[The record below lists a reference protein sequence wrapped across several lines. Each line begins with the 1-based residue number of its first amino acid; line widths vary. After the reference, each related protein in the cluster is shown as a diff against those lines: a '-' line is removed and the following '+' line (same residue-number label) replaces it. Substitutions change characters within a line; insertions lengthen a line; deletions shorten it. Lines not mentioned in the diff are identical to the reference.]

1 MAGSSHP
8 YVIFAVSDGTGTTA
22 ERVTRAALTQF
33 PQDVEVRRIGE
44 IRTAEQVRE
53 VVREAAHARALI
65 VHTLVSADLRQA
77 MFEEG
82 RRHHVHT
89 LDLMGPL
96 LERLSDLL
104 ETPPLAQPGL
114 YRMEDFNRRIEAV
127 DFALRHDDGRNAEE
141 LVHAEIVLVGV
152 SRTGKTPLSVY
163 LAYRGWLV
171 GNVPIVLGVN
181 TPSVLYR
188 LPPKRVIGLT
198 VDPVRLAQLRQAR
211 ARRISQLVSE
221 YADLHHVRA
230 EVVYALDLFHRHG
243 WPVVDMTSKPIEEAA
258 AEVVALVTGHPA
270 EEGEESKIART

>member
-1 MAGSSHP
+1 MTARSSHP
-8 YVIFAVSDGTGTTA
+8 YIIFAVSDGTGTTA
-22 ERVTRAALTQF
+22 ERVIRAALTQF
-33 PQDVEVRRIGE
+33 PQEVEVRRFGE
-44 IRTAEQVRE
+44 VRTEEQVRE
-53 VVREAAHARALI
+53 VVREAARARALI
-65 VHTLVSADLRQA
+65 VHTLVSADLRQR

-82 RRHHVHT
+82 RRCHVHT

-96 LERLSDLL
+96 LERVSDLL
-104 ETPPLAQPGL
+104 GTPPLAQPGL

-141 LVHAEIVLVGV
+141 LIHAEIVLVGV
-152 SRTGKTPLSVY
+152 SRTGKTPLSIY

-181 TPSVLYR
+181 TPSILSR
-188 LPPKRVIGLT
+188 LPPERVIGLT

-211 ARRISQLVSE
+211 VRRISQLVSE
-221 YADLHHVRA
+221 YADLRHVRA

-243 WPVVDMTSKPIEEAA
+243 WPVVDMTSKPVEEAA

-270 EEGEESKIART
+270 EQGEESGRG

>member
-1 MAGSSHP
+1 MSTGSAHP
-8 YVIFAVSDGTGTTA
+8 FVVFAVSDGTGTTA

-33 PQDVEVRRIGE
+33 PQEVEVRRIGE
-44 IRTAEQVRE
+44 VRTAEQIQQ
-53 VVREAAHARALI
+53 VVQEAARAHALI

-82 RRHHVHT
+82 RRHYVHT

-96 LERLSDLL
+96 LERLSDLIG
-104 ETPPLAQPGL
+104 TPPLAQPGL

-141 LVHAEIVLVGV
+141 LIHAEIVLVGV
-152 SRTGKTPLSVY
+152 SRTGKTPLSIY

-181 TPSVLYR
+181 APPILSR
-188 LPPKRVIGLT
+188 LPPERVIGLT
-198 VDPVRLAQLRQAR
+198 VDPARLAQLRQAR
-211 ARRISQLVSE
+211 VRRISQLVSE
-221 YADLHHVRA
+221 YADLRYVRA

-243 WPVVDMTSKPIEEAA
+243 WQVVDMTSKPIEEAA

-270 EEGEESKIART
+270 EQGEEPGHG